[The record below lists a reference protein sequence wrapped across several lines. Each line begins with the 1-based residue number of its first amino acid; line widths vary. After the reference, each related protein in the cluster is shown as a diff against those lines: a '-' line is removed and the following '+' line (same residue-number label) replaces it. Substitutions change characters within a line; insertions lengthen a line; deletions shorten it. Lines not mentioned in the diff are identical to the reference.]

1 MSQENVEIVRRVW
14 EAIGEGFDRG
24 DAAAGFDAPFELG
37 LFAPTSTYTPAAEVP
52 GSETYIGRDGFGE
65 FLRAW
70 TADFVDFR
78 MWPEQIIDAGGDRVV
93 AVLRQSARGRGSGA
107 AVELRFAS
115 VYTLKG
121 GQVVDRQNYLD
132 PAEALEAV
140 GLSEQDAHTD
150 S

>member
-1 MSQENVEIVRRVW
+1 MSEENVEIVRRVW

-24 DAAAGFDAPFELG
+24 DPAAGFDAPFKLG
-37 LFAPTSTYTPAAEVP
+37 LFAPNATYTPAAEVP
-52 GSETYIGRDGFGE
+52 GSETYVGQDGFAE

-70 TADFVDFR
+70 TADFADFK

-93 AVLRQSARGRGSGA
+93 VVLRQSARGRGSGA

-115 VYTLKG
+115 VYTLNG

-132 PAEALEAV
+132 PVKAFEAV
-140 GLSEQDAHTD
+140 GLSE
-150 S
+150 